1 MQNVNFNLGEKH
13 FEDRDFYTALDYF
26 NLAKAEGFA
35 RPELFNYMGQCLA
48 HLRKYD
54 DAINCFNQAIA
65 LEPTWIRPLFNK
77 ASALIK
83 LGLGS
88 KALSVMS
95 DVISSHPLE
104 AEAHYY
110 LGSIYDRL
118 NDLENARKCYE
129 MALKLDE
136 TDADIHT
143 DLGMIYYKLNQYE
156 NAQEHF
162 QQALICDPHH
172 CQSYLG
178 KANIQRILG
187 QMDNAETTYLEG
199 IESNPT
205 NENLL
210 LGLGKL
216 YMEKGEYPKALDYF
230 NEVLFIDPTNYSAL
244 KNRDL
249 VHRFLK

>member
-13 FEDRDFYTALDYF
+13 FEDSDFHTALDFF

-35 RPELFNYMGQCLA
+35 RPELFNYMGQCLTQ
-48 HLRKYD
+48 LRKYD
-54 DAINCFNQAIA
+54 DAINCFNQAMA
-65 LEPTWIRPLFNK
+65 LEPNWIRPLFNK

-88 KALSVMS
+88 KALNVMNE
-95 DVISSHPLE
+95 VINCHPLE

-118 NDLENARKCYE
+118 NDLENARKCYV

-143 DLGMIYYKLNQYE
+143 DLGMIYYKLNQYDQ
-156 NAQEHF
+156 AQEHF
-162 QQALICDPHH
+162 QRALLYDPHQY
-172 CQSYLG
+172 QSYLG
-178 KANIQRILG
+178 KASIQRILG
-187 QMDNAETTYLEG
+187 QMDNAEITYLDG
-199 IESNPT
+199 IESNPR
-205 NENLL
+205 NQELL

-216 YMEKGEYPKALDYF
+216 YIEKGAYTKALDYF
-230 NEVLFIDPTNYSAL
+230 NEVLFMDPDNYSAL

-249 VHRFLK
+249 VTKLIK